1 MYTGN
6 CLCGAISFTITAELE
21 AVQICHCSQC
31 RKAQGTPFAS
41 NIPVNEADLVLNSG
55 REQIRSFES
64 SPGKERCFCETCG
77 SPVFSRLATLPGV
90 VRVRAGLIN
99 EPLRTGPI
107 AHFYVGSKCNWWSI
121 SDDLPQFKST
131 PK

>member
-6 CLCGAISFTITAELE
+6 CLCGAISFTITTELE

-31 RKAQGTPFAS
+31 RKAQGAPFAS
-41 NIPVNEADLVLNSG
+41 NIPVNESDLVFYSG

-64 SPGKERCFCETCG
+64 SPGKERCFCQTCG

-99 EPLRTGPI
+99 EPLRKGPI
-107 AHFYVGSKCNWWSI
+107 AHFFVASKCNWWPI
-121 SDDLPQFKST
+121 SDDLPQFQSS